1 MTLPYWLL
9 DIFFQRYCAALEL
22 VNMILAFIETRALSI
37 FNNIHFLDMSESMVT
52 MIMSRNLEV
61 SKYYHDCQG
70 FVKGEEIFGLVFLR
84 SSSFQV
90 PEIHKFDAMLRW
102 AKNHIRKQSYS
113 NKVEAKIDFR
123 ACMERLSRDLKLY
136 KISPNDLIKEQLV
149 WFFFRISKSNLTHL
163 NSGTT

>member
-1 MTLPYWLL
+1 
-9 DIFFQRYCAALEL
+9 
-22 VNMILAFIETRALSI
+22 MILAFIETRALSI

-61 SKYYHDCQG
+61 SFNFIYTFTMQCN
-70 FVKGEEIFGLVFLR
+70 VKVKFYSL
-84 SSSFQV
+84 FQV
-90 PEIHKFDAMLRW
+90 PEIHKFEAMLKW

-136 KISPNDLIKEQLV
+136 KISPNDLIKEQIVILLLPI
-149 WFFFRISKSNLTHL
+149 FAMISYFLAIIIFIRDSDLTTSVVRL
-163 NSGTT
+163 

>member
-1 MTLPYWLL
+1 
-9 DIFFQRYCAALEL
+9 
-22 VNMILAFIETRALSI
+22 MILAFIETRALSI

-61 SKYYHDCQG
+61 SKYYHDRQG
-70 FVKGEEIFGLVFLR
+70 FLKGEEIFGLVFLR
-84 SSSFQV
+84 SLSFQV

-149 WFFFRISKSNLTHL
+149 WFFFRISKSNSTHL

>member
-1 MTLPYWLL
+1 
-9 DIFFQRYCAALEL
+9 
-22 VNMILAFIETRALSI
+22 MILAFIETRALSI

-61 SKYYHDCQG
+61 IISVSLSLISINSDK
-70 FVKGEEIFGLVFLR
+70 FK
-84 SSSFQV
+84 V
-90 PEIHKFDAMLRW
+90 PEIHKFEAMLKW

-136 KISPNDLIKEQLV
+136 KISPNDLIKVQC
-149 WFFFRISKSNLTHL
+149 F
-163 NSGTT
+163 

>member
-1 MTLPYWLL
+1 
-9 DIFFQRYCAALEL
+9 
-22 VNMILAFIETRALSI
+22 MILAFIETRALSI

-61 SKYYHDCQG
+61 SKYYHDRQG
-70 FVKGEEIFGLVFLR
+70 FVEGEEIFGLVFLR